1 MSYNYNNNNFFQP
14 WGQYPHY
21 FAVPTQPPPIIPETQ
36 YEQPSP
42 TETAQHEKDEK
53 RREGGKETKK
63 QERWSEEESKV
74 LVSMYVEKHEEL
86 ESLRCNQVWP
96 LILKKLNQQHLKQN
110 NSVE

>member
-1 MSYNYNNNNFFQP
+1 MLLQHNHQLLFLK
-14 WGQYPHY
+14 H
-21 FAVPTQPPPIIPETQ
+21 TQ

-96 LILKKLNQQHLKQN
+96 LILKKVNQQHLKQN